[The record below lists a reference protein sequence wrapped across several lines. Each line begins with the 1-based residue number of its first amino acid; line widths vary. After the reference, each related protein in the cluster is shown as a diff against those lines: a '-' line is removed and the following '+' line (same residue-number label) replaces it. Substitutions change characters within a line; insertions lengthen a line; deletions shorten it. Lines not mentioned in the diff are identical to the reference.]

1 MDEMAGLALGVA
13 TGLAICVG
21 IESLVGQEEETMLF
35 SSITGLLAFDGIA
48 EAFLVGTCIPVVTYT
63 TVKTK

>member
-1 MDEMAGLALGVA
+1 
-13 TGLAICVG
+13 
-21 IESLVGQEEETMLF
+21 MLF